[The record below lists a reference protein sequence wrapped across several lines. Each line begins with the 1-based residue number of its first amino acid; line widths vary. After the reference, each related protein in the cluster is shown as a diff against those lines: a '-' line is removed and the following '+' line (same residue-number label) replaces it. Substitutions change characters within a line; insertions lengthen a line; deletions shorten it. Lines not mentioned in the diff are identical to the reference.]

1 MVSSAPEAEL
11 DRRTL
16 LRSAILL
23 VGGTLAS
30 GVAGPALA
38 VAGTARFFT
47 PDELRIV
54 AEFAEI
60 IIPRTDTP
68 GAKDAGV
75 PEALDGLM
83 ANWASAERKAEFGLL
98 VERIAAAGLVNPG
111 AAPQIEL
118 ARRFDAAQLATD
130 PVYRRFKELVL
141 LLYYLSEA
149 GATGELRYRHNPG
162 RWEASIP
169 VGPDTRAWAV

>member
-1 MVSSAPEAEL
+1 MISSAAGPAL

-30 GVAGPALA
+30 GVALPALA
-38 VAGTARFFT
+38 AAGTARFFT

-54 AEFAEI
+54 AEFSEI
-60 IIPRTDTP
+60 VIPRTDTP
-68 GAKDAGV
+68 GARDAGV
-75 PEALDGLM
+75 PEALDGLI
-83 ANWASAERKAEFGLL
+83 ANWASEARKAEFRSL
-98 VERIAAAGLVNPG
+98 VGRIGAAGVVPPG
-111 AAPQIEL
+111 APPQIEL
-118 ARRFDAAQLATD
+118 ARRFDAAQLAAD

-141 LLYYLSEA
+141 TLYYLSQV
-149 GATGELRYRHNPG
+149 GATRELRYEHTPG
-162 RWEASIP
+162 KWEASIP

>member
-1 MVSSAPEAEL
+1 MIFRATGPAL

-16 LRSAILL
+16 LQSAIVL

-30 GVAGPALA
+30 GVAVPAFA
-38 VAGTARFFT
+38 ATGTARFFT
-47 PDELRIV
+47 PEELSIV

-75 PEALDGLM
+75 SEALDGLM
-83 ANWASAERKAEFGLL
+83 ANWASDGRKAEFRALI
-98 VERIAAAGLVNPG
+98 ERIAAAGVAPLG
-111 AAPQIEL
+111 APPRIEL
-118 ARRFDAAQLATD
+118 ARSFDAAQIAVD

-141 LLYYLSEA
+141 TLYYLSQP
-149 GATGELRYRHNPG
+149 GATGELRYEHTPG
-162 RWEASIP
+162 KWEPSIE

>member
-1 MVSSAPEAEL
+1 MISPAAGPAL

-16 LRSAILL
+16 LRSAVLL

-30 GVAGPALA
+30 GFTVPAFA
-38 VAGTARFFT
+38 ADETPRFFT
-47 PDELRIV
+47 PDEFRIV

-75 PEALDGLM
+75 PEALDALM
-83 ANWASAERKAEFGLL
+83 ADWASEARKAEFRAL
-98 VERIAAAGLVNPG
+98 VARIADAGGVTPG
-111 AAPQIEL
+111 APPRIEL
-118 ARRFDAAQLATD
+118 ARSFDAAQLPAD

-141 LLYYLSEA
+141 TLYYLSEA
-149 GATGELRYRHNPG
+149 GATGELRYEHTPG
-162 RWEASIP
+162 KWEASIP

>member
-1 MVSSAPEAEL
+1 MTSPATGPAL

-16 LRSAILL
+16 LSSAILL

-30 GVAGPALA
+30 GVALPALA
-38 VAGTARFFT
+38 APGTARFFT
-47 PDELRIV
+47 PEELVIV
-54 AEFAEI
+54 AEFAEV

-75 PEALDGLM
+75 PETLDGLM
-83 ANWASAERKAEFGLL
+83 ANWASEARKADFRAL
-98 VERIAAAGLVNPG
+98 VGRIAAAGIVTPG
-111 AAPQIEL
+111 APPQLDL
-118 ARRFDAAQLATD
+118 ASSFDAAQITAD

-141 LLYYLSEA
+141 TLFYLSRP
-149 GATGELRYRHNPG
+149 GATQELRYEHTPG
-162 RWEASIP
+162 KWEPSIE